1 MIFTKEPIMKN
12 LIFISLILIVF
23 VSCDKENSNS
33 GGIII
38 KGRISQSSAKSSES
52 KSASALPLS
61 VAKKV
66 FVVNLNNGVLRSEF
80 IDIIDG
86 AFSVSAKL
94 GTATAFIFL
103 DANNTYIGTLSAQ
116 GLNLLPLSNLA
127 DDENTSIDLAD
138 LTLQGTSVIPSHDP
152 FGKEI
157 IISTDEINRLK
168 EIDGFFE
175 SLAKNSDANN
185 DGKPDV
191 LDRRQL
197 FIKTRFAVKAKK
209 WGLNNTP
216 ALLSDIDMANL
227 DYMIE
232 LQGEDGFSKPT
243 QISMAG
249 PAGNPYND
257 IYTYFIN
264 PDGNGGFYSGIRRS
278 IYGKL
283 FEKGIYSINI
293 DGYNCTMEYSNDKA
307 GQNQIFVLPTLHT
320 NNDGKVVSVSLEY
333 KLPNGTSVDPVNILT
348 DVSIQFTDANMNQF
362 YTSPYLKNEGADL
375 NGCTCVSGV
384 YSFTP
389 DIPVSISNLK
399 QVTVAYND
407 LLGNTYFINWSGL

>member
-1 MIFTKEPIMKN
+1 MKN
-12 LIFISLILIVF
+12 LIIITLILIGI
-23 VSCDKENSNS
+23 VSCEKEKSKS
-33 GGIII
+33 TGIII
-38 KGRISQSSAKSSES
+38 KGRISQGSTKSTES
-52 KSASALPLS
+52 LSASDLPLS
-61 VAKKV
+61 DAKKV
-66 FVVNLNNGVLRSEF
+66 LVVNLNNGMLRSEF
-80 IDIIDG
+80 IDIVNG
-86 AFSVSAKL
+86 AFSASARL
-94 GTATAFIFL
+94 GTATSFVFL
-103 DANNTYIGTLSAQ
+103 DTNNTYIGTLSAK

-127 DDENTSIDLAD
+127 DGENTTIDLAD
-138 LTLQGTSVIPSHDP
+138 LTIMGTSVIPSHDP
-152 FGKEI
+152 FGNEI

-175 SLAKNSDANN
+175 SLAKNTDANN

-191 LDRRQL
+191 LDKRQL
-197 FIKTRFAVKAKK
+197 FIKTRFGVKAAK

-216 ALLSDIDMANL
+216 ALLSDIDTANI

-232 LQGEDGFSKPT
+232 LQGEEGFSKPT
-243 QISMAG
+243 QISMFG
-249 PAGNPYND
+249 PTGNPYND

-264 PDGNGGFYSGIRRS
+264 PDGNGGFYSGIRRT

-293 DGYNCTMEYSNDKA
+293 DDYTCTMEYSNDQA

-320 NNDGKVVSVSLEY
+320 NNDGNVVSISLEY

-389 DIPVSISNLK
+389 ETPISIPNLK
-399 QVTVAYND
+399 KVSVFYND
-407 LLGNTYFINWSGL
+407 LLGNTYSIDWSEL